1 MLCAFRCINTFG
13 SYECTCPSG
22 YALRDDRRMCRGKT
36 LLLQPFGRLPHPL
49 QVSASLLSLVPDR
62 RQDVWTLSLG
72 LCSLLHLPWC
82 LLFASQLWP
91 RQQGLAEQCSFEH
104 HLAVPTVVQAGRMVS
119 PNFWLQIW
127 MSVQRVC
134 TTASLEEC
142 CARIS
147 LAPSCASA
155 HQECSADLMER
166 AAQVPRAGL
175 GPACRCFCLCPVKQV
190 LPGTSRV
197 SQLPV
202 LLDARTPSL
211 CSSVDPYPAQNDTA
225 LHLVSFFLSLSM
237 SVSSLFALCCFQKCW
252 RMHTCTV
259 VGTGGMQSRPSSTP
273 TLAARPPA
281 GGEYGKQ
288 GIWALCFRGG
298 PGKVGVFL
306 SCPRMWECTSKGCVG
321 LFQAEW

>member
-1 MLCAFRCINTFG
+1 M
-13 SYECTCPSG
+13 
-22 YALRDDRRMCRGKT
+22 
-36 LLLQPFGRLPHPL
+36 
-49 QVSASLLSLVPDR
+49 
-62 RQDVWTLSLG
+62 
-72 LCSLLHLPWC
+72 
-82 LLFASQLWP
+82 
-91 RQQGLAEQCSFEH
+91 
-104 HLAVPTVVQAGRMVS
+104 
-119 PNFWLQIW
+119 
-127 MSVQRVC
+127 QRVC

-211 CSSVDPYPAQNDTA
+211 CSSVDPYPAQDDTA
-225 LHLVSFFLSLSM
+225 LHLVLFFLSLSM

-252 RMHTCTV
+252 CMHTCTV

-281 GGEYGKQ
+281 GGQYGKQ
-288 GIWALCFRGG
+288 GSWALCFMGS

-306 SCPRMWECTSKGCVG
+306 SCPRMWECTSKDCVG